1 MKKTTMLLSAM
12 ALLFLVSL
20 SSCQKD
26 WAEQW
31 IGTYTGTAGS
41 NTFNRVVVSKVNNKT
56 IKMELQTLV
65 LGSPYTY
72 ATIGNGKLNSETTVS
87 ISEDG
92 TVAGYSGTYTFTGGG
107 TINGNTLTVSG
118 AAAQPGASTLYYT
131 FTGSK

>member
-1 MKKTTMLLSAM
+1 MKKRNSFLGILTVLLITT
-12 ALLFLVSL
+12 L

-107 TINGNTLTVSG
+107 TLNGNTLTLSG
-118 AAAQPGASTLYYT
+118 AAAQPGATLYYT